1 MDWET
6 FAERLNSAQSRL
18 HDLRGRFPASSSDKG
33 HVDREAVTA
42 TLRELDET
50 LNELA
55 TAQEELRIQT
65 EELLDARRELRD
77 QRRRYRTLFVSAPA
91 AYLVTTSGGVVR
103 DANQQAGSL
112 LRIRPRFLIGK
123 PLVLFISP
131 PHRRAFHERLRQLST
146 PGSSCDEWALAM
158 IPRHGE
164 PFDAAATI
172 VSGLDPI
179 ENGLELQWVILDVTA
194 RRREERALQQDK
206 AELEQRIAERTRA
219 LEDASRAKDEFL
231 ASLSHELRTPVNVI
245 RGFAHMLKSGAL
257 DDQARARAIDAIERN
272 SERQTRLVTDLLDV
286 ARINAGKFALRPRQ
300 TDLRAAIRAAE
311 ETAAAAEAKQP
322 QIRTQLPN
330 EPAWVWGDP
339 ERLQQV
345 FDNLLSNAIK
355 FTPADGRVWVDL
367 VPDGSSWRV
376 SVRDTGMG
384 IAPAFMPS
392 LFQRFRQAEGVSLS
406 PTGGL
411 GLGLSIVHYIMEMHG
426 GSVTATSDG
435 PGQGATFT
443 CTLPRF
449 VPADAKRG
457 EDSRL
462 TGGHV

>member
-6 FAERLNSAQSRL
+6 FAERLSSAQSRL
-18 HDLRGRFPASSSDKG
+18 HDLRGRFPASSDNDG
-33 HVDREAVTA
+33 PVDREAVTA
-42 TLRELDET
+42 TLRELHET

-91 AYLVTTSGGVVR
+91 AYLVTTSSGVVR

-112 LRIRPRFLIGK
+112 LQIQPKFLIGK

-131 PHRRAFHERLRQLST
+131 PDRRGFHERLHLLAT
-146 PGSSCDEWALAM
+146 PGSSCDEWALEM
-158 IPRHGE
+158 IPRDGE
-164 PFDAAATI
+164 PFDAVATI

-179 ENGLELQWVILDVTA
+179 ENQLELQWVILDVTA
-194 RRREERALQQDK
+194 RRREERALQQANAD
-206 AELEQRIAERTRA
+206 LEQRVADRTRA

-245 RGFAHMLKSGAL
+245 RGFAHMLKNGAL
-257 DDQARARAIDAIERN
+257 DADARARAIDAIDRN
-272 SERQTRLVTDLLDV
+272 SARQTRLVTDLLDV
-286 ARINAGKFALRPRQ
+286 SRINAGKFALRPRK
-300 TDLRAAIRAAE
+300 TDLRAAITAAE
-311 ETAAAAEAKQP
+311 ESVTATETKQLHV
-322 QIRTQLPN
+322 QMQLPDD
-330 EPAWVWGDP
+330 PAWVWGDP

-355 FTPADGRVWVDL
+355 FTPPDGHVWVDL
-367 VPDGSSWRV
+367 VPDDAIWRV
-376 SVRDTGMG
+376 SVRDTGVG
-384 IAPAFMPS
+384 IAPEFMPS
-392 LFQRFRQAEGVSLS
+392 LFQRFRQAEGASLS
-406 PTGGL
+406 PSGGL

-426 GSVTATSDG
+426 GSISAASDG

-443 CTLPRF
+443 CTLPVF
-449 VPADAKRG
+449 VPAQAERR
-457 EDSRL
+457 EDSRM